1 MESRISLGTAKGG
14 TAELD
19 SYIGYRRSKGYSRI
33 PVADFET
40 YSPRIQQ
47 LYNLILHLEAV
58 EIMPGKPNPMQISHI
73 LGQARRSLDRARE
86 EASQK
91 AQKARAWASEGK
103 EEETVVP
110 QTYVDLTVHFIGANG
125 LPKMD
130 VVGTADP
137 YFVAK
142 LDTALTFV

>member
-1 MESRISLGTAKGG
+1 
-14 TAELD
+14 
-19 SYIGYRRSKGYSRI
+19 
-33 PVADFET
+33 
-40 YSPRIQQ
+40 
-47 LYNLILHLEAV
+47 
-58 EIMPGKPNPMQISHI
+58 MQISHI

-91 AQKARAWASEGK
+91 AQKARAWATEGK
-103 EEETVVP
+103 EEETTP
-110 QTYVDLTVHFIGANG
+110 QTYIDLTVHFIGASG